1 VVEVQSATASPP
13 LVVFATE
20 TPLKDAAQQLRDAA
34 FERSMEIARERAGLP
49 PPSPLMR
56 RLRRS
61 QWSLQ
66 VRGTCWR
73 AWLWRRLLWRAH
85 YVGVTGS
92 CGKTTAK
99 EYIYGVLATQGPGQ
113 KNPGSFN
120 IRLRVAQQLLRMR
133 RRHTF
138 LVQEVGMS
146 HPGSI
151 CESARL
157 LRPTVGVVTMIGLD
171 HYSQY
176 RSREAIAAEKSA
188 LIRAL
193 PRTGLAVLNADDDLV
208 LAMREVTAA
217 RVITYGTCAAADVR
231 ATDVVGDWP
240 GCLRFRVTYGGEC
253 VPVQTRLLGRV
264 ALHSVLAGMA
274 CGVGM
279 GVSLQQA
286 ARAVAHVEQLP
297 SRMEPHVDPQG
308 VTFVLDD
315 WKAPAHSLP
324 PVFAFLET
332 ATANRKIMIIGTIS
346 DYAGGSERRFRR
358 LAEHAAAVADHVF
371 FVGRHARY
379 ALKAKRP
386 NVEAF
391 EDVESL
397 SGHLGEFLQKD
408 DLVVVKGSNRAD
420 HLTRLLLHRQHPITC
435 WRMDCGLKMC
445 LVSRICGYARAPG
458 GHPLCERVRFSAH
471 RSSES
476 RRIFS

>member
-1 VVEVQSATASPP
+1 M
-13 LVVFATE
+13 
-20 TPLKDAAQQLRDAA
+20 KDPERQLLDAA
-34 FERSMEIARERAGLP
+34 FERPMEIEREKASAP
-49 PPSPLMR
+49 PLSPLMR

-61 QWSLQ
+61 QWCLQ
-66 VRGTCWR
+66 VRGTCLLAR
-73 AWLWRRLLWRAH
+73 LWRRLHANAH
-85 YVGVTGS
+85 YIGVTGS

-120 IRLRVAQQLLRMR
+120 IKLRVAQQLLTMR
-133 RRHTF
+133 RGHTF

-151 CESARL
+151 RESVRL
-157 LRPTVGVVTMIGLD
+157 LQPTVGVVTMIGLD
-171 HYSQY
+171 HYSQF

-217 RVITYGTCAAADVR
+217 RVITYGTTEAADVR
-231 ATDVVGDWP
+231 ATDVEGDWP
-240 GCLRFRVTYGGEC
+240 QRLRFRVTYGGEC
-253 VPVQTRLLGRV
+253 VPVQTHLLGRV
-264 ALHSVLAGMA
+264 TVHSVLAGMA

-286 ARAVAHVEQLP
+286 AGAVAHVEQLP

-324 PVFAFLET
+324 PVLAFLET

-346 DYAGGSERRFRR
+346 DYAGGSDRRFRR

-379 ALKAKRP
+379 ALKAKCP

-397 SGHLGEFLQKD
+397 SGRLAAYLQKD

-420 HLTRLLLHRQHPITC
+420 HLSRLLLHRQHPITC
-435 WRMDCGLKMC
+435 WRMDCGLKMYC
-445 LVSRICGYARAPG
+445 PG
-458 GHPLCERVRFSAH
+458 CQYLREERRD
-471 RSSES
+471 ES
-476 RRIFS
+476 